1 MSLRDRIIAVDDLQR
16 EIVKIE
22 QWGFDVEIRGMSG
35 AARAAIVQDAA
46 DNNGN
51 INFAKMMPEVVIG
64 CVFDPLTGEQV
75 FGSEDKENLFYILI
89 YDKETDL
96 IVGSIDE
103 VYFGETWESELKYS
117 ILTCED
123 KLEKSQCPKCTF
135 WLIQKTNKYG
145 HHFLSC
151 SDYPECNYSCEID

>member
-1 MSLRDRIIAVDDLQR
+1 VSLRDRIIAVDDLQR

-22 QWGFDVEIRGMSG
+22 QWGLDVEIRGMSG

-75 FGSEDKENLFYILI
+75 FDSEDTE
-89 YDKETDL
+89 
-96 IVGSIDE
+96 SIMSKN
-103 VYFGETWESELKYS
+103 GAA
-117 ILTCED
+117 
-123 KLEKSQCPKCTF
+123 LEKINTVAMRLSGFGADAIDAAGKDSSSTPKEGSST
-135 WLIQKTNKYG
+135 I
-145 HHFLSC
+145 
-151 SDYPECNYSCEID
+151 

>member
-1 MSLRDRIIAVDDLQR
+1 VSLRDRIIAVDDLQR

-22 QWGFDVEIRGMSG
+22 QWGLDVEIRGMSG

-75 FGSEDKENLFYILI
+75 FGSEDKE
-89 YDKETDL
+89 
-96 IVGSIDE
+96 SIMSKN
-103 VYFGETWESELKYS
+103 GAA
-117 ILTCED
+117 
-123 KLEKSQCPKCTF
+123 LEKINTIAMRLSGFGVDAIDVAGKDSSSTPKEGSST
-135 WLIQKTNKYG
+135 I
-145 HHFLSC
+145 
-151 SDYPECNYSCEID
+151 

>member
-22 QWGFDVEIRGMSG
+22 QWGLDVEIRGMSG

-64 CVFDPLTGEQV
+64 CVFDCSIHSLILVIFQTRTGE
-75 FGSEDKENLFYILI
+75 FK
-89 YDKETDL
+89 
-96 IVGSIDE
+96 
-103 VYFGETWESELKYS
+103 
-117 ILTCED
+117 
-123 KLEKSQCPKCTF
+123 
-135 WLIQKTNKYG
+135 
-145 HHFLSC
+145 
-151 SDYPECNYSCEID
+151 